1 MNYNP
6 NEPSDRMD
14 AERRSTEAELFAEI
28 LSRMDGK
35 QQGGQSGAAQTA
47 GNQPQAKTID
57 LVELFYYL
65 LSKLHFLLLGMI
77 AGAVLLGAYASS
89 SITPIYTA
97 TSKLYIMGT
106 TGSSIIADLQ
116 IGTVLTMD
124 YQEVFKT
131 WEVHQMVNEAL
142 GTNYSYSALQ
152 NMISVSNPEDT
163 RILYIT
169 ARHPDSQTAADI
181 ANAYAAAAK
190 RFIVQTMK
198 TDEPST
204 FSIALVPGTASGGG
218 VTGYVI
224 RGILLGTVLAG
235 GVLVLV
241 FLLDSRP
248 KSPEDVMRYAN
259 IPTLAVI
266 PASPHL
272 SGAKTRG
279 RKLDRS

>member
-97 TSKLYIMGT
+97 TSKLYIMGS

-124 YQEVFKT
+124 YQEVFRT

-152 NMISVSNPEDT
+152 SMISVSNPEDT

-190 RFIVQTMK
+190 RFIVQIMK

-279 RKLDRS
+279 RKSDRS